1 MSTCE
6 KCGRDVKK
14 LTMHAASRM
23 RLCVKCISQSGIVT
37 LSEAELS
44 DSKDERRGS
53 IRVPLT
59 VIMDF
64 AVNGQTGVRKYP
76 AFSVDLSMMG
86 ICFVWEACH
95 KCAGYTDGGVHP
107 QCIFYPSYLQN
118 PAHRPLR
125 IEIKVSDNR
134 AITVDAYVAH
144 TTKDKNLGQEYVGA
158 KFCELSNQSR
168 RIIEKMIIMG

>member
-6 KCGRDVKK
+6 KCHREVKK
-14 LTMHAASRM
+14 LTMHAASHQ

-37 LSEAELS
+37 MS
-44 DSKDERRGS
+44 DEEIGDAKERRGS
-53 IRVPLT
+53 IRIPLT

-64 AVNGQTGVRKYP
+64 AVDGRSGMRKYP

-95 KCAGYTDGGVHP
+95 KCAGYTEGGVHP
-107 QCIFYPSYLQN
+107 QCIFHPCYLKN
-118 PAHRPLR
+118 PGRKPLQ
-125 IEIKVSDNR
+125 IELKVTENR
-134 AITVDAYVAH
+134 AITVDAFVAH

-158 KFCELSNQSR
+158 QFCELSNQSR